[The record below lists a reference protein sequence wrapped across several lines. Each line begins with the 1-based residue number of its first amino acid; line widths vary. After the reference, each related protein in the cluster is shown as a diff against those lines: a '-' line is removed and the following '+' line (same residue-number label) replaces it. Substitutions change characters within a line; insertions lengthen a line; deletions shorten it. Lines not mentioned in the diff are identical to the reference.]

1 MRSWMAFWVSA
12 SLLGVGV
19 WSCVASLWRWLNLPV
34 AGFQTE
40 LRVALAELGYEP
52 TGDLSTVYGLMTLA
66 DLRLRASYWAALT
79 LLGTGFGV
87 GVCEAA
93 LSRGERFLLNYV
105 GPALTAM
112 SFGWAFLYLG
122 LQVLPLDTGLG
133 YLQFSPL
140 WLALGAVPLG
150 YFTVSQFRRLGAE
163 VKL

>member
-1 MRSWMAFWVSA
+1 MAFWVSA

-19 WSCVASLWRWLNLPV
+19 WSCVAPLWRWLNLS
-34 AGFQTE
+34 AERFQTD
-40 LRVALAELGYEP
+40 LSVALAELGYAP
-52 TGDLSTVYGLMTLA
+52 TGDFSTVYGLMTLA
-66 DLRLRASYWAALT
+66 DLRLRDSYWAALT
-79 LLGTGFGV
+79 LLCTGFGV
-87 GVCEAA
+87 GACEAV

-122 LQVLPLDTGLG
+122 LEVLRLRD
-133 YLQFSPL
+133 SAHAPL
-140 WLALGAVPLG
+140 WLALTAVPLG

>member
-1 MRSWMAFWVSA
+1 MAFWMSVG
-12 SLLGVGV
+12 LLTAGV
-19 WSCVASLWRWLNLPV
+19 WSLAANLWRWLSLPEETFHV
-34 AGFQTE
+34 EISFAF
-40 LRVALAELGYEP
+40 AEIGYDL

-66 DLRLRASYWAALT
+66 DLRLRDSYATALT

-87 GVCEAA
+87 GACEAV

-150 YFTVSQFRRLGAE
+150 YFTVSQFRRLGSE

>member
-19 WSCVASLWRWLNLPV
+19 WSCVAPLWRWLNLS
-34 AGFQTE
+34 AERFQTD
-40 LRVALAELGYEP
+40 LSVALADLGYAP
-52 TGDLSTVYGLMTLA
+52 TGDLSTVYGLMMLA
-66 DLRLRASYWAALT
+66 DLRLRYSYATALT

-87 GVCEAA
+87 GACEAA
-93 LSRGERFLLNYV
+93 LSQGERFLLNYV

-122 LQVLPLDTGLG
+122 LQVLSMREAAHT
-133 YLQFSPL
+133 PL
-140 WLALGAVPLG
+140 WLALTAVPLG
-150 YFTVSQFRRLGAE
+150 YFTVSQFRRLGSE

>member
-19 WSCVASLWRWLNLPV
+19 WSCVAPLWRWLNLS
-34 AGFQTE
+34 AERFQTD
-40 LRVALAELGYEP
+40 LSVALADLGYAP
-52 TGDLSTVYGLMTLA
+52 TGDLSTVYGLMMLA
-66 DLRLRASYWAALT
+66 DLRLRYSYATALT

-87 GVCEAA
+87 GACEAA
-93 LSRGERFLLNYV
+93 LSQGERFLLNYV

-122 LQVLPLDTGLG
+122 LQVLSMRDGTHT
-133 YLQFSPL
+133 PL
-140 WLALGAVPLG
+140 WLALTAVPLG
-150 YFTVSQFRRLGAE
+150 YFTVSQFRRLGSE